1 MFSLGE
7 ISEQLKDVSRK
18 SVGVSFAGQSLV
30 LDTADNALEV
40 IEAIKACP
48 CLEYLDLEGNTL
60 GSPAAE
66 AIAEALK
73 EKGTPLKKALWKDMF
88 TGRLKTEI
96 PKALEY
102 LGAALCVANSQL
114 TELDL
119 SDNAFGPIGIQGLAN
134 LLTSSPCYTLQELR
148 LNNNGL
154 GISGGEMLAKALEK
168 CLENSAKEGAPLAL
182 KVFIVGRNRLENE
195 GAQALASVFEK
206 LKTLEEVVM
215 QQNGIYHIGI
225 AAIAQGLS
233 ANPNLR
239 VLNLNDNTIGLKGA
253 TALAK
258 ALPIF
263 QDLEDLNLGDCLLK
277 TKGALVLAKTL
288 EIHGNHTSLKY
299 LDLSNNEL
307 RVDAGIAIAKAT
319 HDKTLLTNLQLDGN
333 CFGTEGREKLRQ
345 ILTKLGRIDALNSLD
360 EDYTEDEEEEDDDGD
375 NDGDEDDEE
384 KTSEEECESDN
395 NEDETSDK
403 NKKKQDNVAQSTVVT
418 VAEFLKSP
426 TGEKLLLLQDDNMQ
440 VFTDHAMNLAN
451 QSNVTTEQKYIEELL
466 QIIMKISALCD
477 SGYMNVRIKAEFLSD
492 ALYAKLFSY
501 ALENNQILNLNNA
514 LLINLGLIKA
524 EDKSS
529 GKIDWNLE
537 GCFKALEKITQ
548 RDYFLAQTR
557 SVLKIFLE
565 RPVKPGRANVVDPF
579 QNAKADLK
587 TVLNNIQVT

>member
-7 ISEQLKDVSRK
+7 ISEQLKDVSRQ

-30 LDTADNALEV
+30 LDTANDALQV
-40 IEAIKACP
+40 VEAIKACP

-60 GSPAAE
+60 GTPAAE
-66 AIAEALK
+66 VIAEALK
-73 EKGTPLKKALWKDMF
+73 EKGTLLKRALWKDMF

-102 LGAALCVANSQL
+102 LGTALCTAGSQL

-134 LLTSSPCYTLQELR
+134 LLASSPCYTLQQLK

-154 GISGGEMLAKALEK
+154 GISGGKMLAKALEK
-168 CLENSAKEGAPLAL
+168 CHENSSKEGTPLAL

-195 GAQALASVFEK
+195 GAQALASVFER

-215 QQNGIYHIGI
+215 QQNGIYHVGI

-253 TALAK
+253 KALTK

-263 QDLEDLNLGDCLLK
+263 RGLEELNLGDCLLK
-277 TKGALVLAKTL
+277 TKGALALAEAL
-288 EIHGNHTSLKY
+288 QIHGNHTSLRY

-307 RVDAGIAIAKAT
+307 RADAGNAIAKT
-319 HDKTLLTNLQLDGN
+319 MHDKTLLTNLQLDGN
-333 CFGTEGREKLRQ
+333 CFGTEGRENLRQ
-345 ILTKLGRIDALNSLD
+345 ILTKLGKIDALNSLD
-360 EDYTEDEEEEDDDGD
+360 EDYTEDEEEEDD
-375 NDGDEDDEE
+375 NEE
-384 KTSEEECESDN
+384 QSEEDENDN
-395 NEDETSDK
+395 NEDEASDK
-403 NKKKQDNVAQSTVVT
+403 DNKEQDIAQSTVVT
-418 VAEFLKSP
+418 VAEFVKSP
-426 TGEKLLLLQDDNMQ
+426 IGEKLLLLQGDNVQ
-440 VFTDHAMNLAN
+440 AFIDYAMNLAN
-451 QSNVTTEQKYIEELL
+451 QSNIVEQKYVEELL
-466 QIIMKISALCD
+466 RITMKVSALCG

-501 ALENNQILNLNNA
+501 AVETNQISDFNNA
-514 LLINLGLIKA
+514 LLVNLGLIKS
-524 EDKSS
+524 EDKNN
-529 GKIDWNLE
+529 GTIDWNLE

-557 SVLKIFLE
+557 SMLKVFLE
-565 RPVKPGRANVVDPF
+565 KPMKTSRANVVDPF
-579 QNAKADLK
+579 QDSKTALKA
-587 TVLNNIQVT
+587 VLDSIQVT

>member
-1 MFSLGE
+1 MFSLSE
-7 ISEQLKDVSRK
+7 IGEQLKDVSRK

-30 LDTADNALEV
+30 LDTANDALQV
-40 IEAIKACP
+40 VEAIKACP

-60 GSPAAE
+60 GTPAAE
-66 AIAEALK
+66 VIAEALK
-73 EKGTPLKKALWKDMF
+73 EKGTPLKRALWKDMF

-102 LGAALCVANSQL
+102 LGTALCTAGSQL

-134 LLTSSPCYTLQELR
+134 LLASSPCYTLQQLK

-154 GISGGEMLAKALEK
+154 GISGGKMLAKALEK
-168 CLENSAKEGAPLAL
+168 CHENSSKEGMPLAL

-215 QQNGIYHIGI
+215 QQNGIYHVGI

-253 TALAK
+253 RAIARV
-258 ALPIF
+258 LPIF
-263 QDLEDLNLGDCLLK
+263 RGLEELNLGDCLIK
-277 TKGALVLAKTL
+277 TKGTLVLAEAL
-288 EIHGNHTSLKY
+288 EIHGNHTSLRY

-307 RVDAGIAIAKAT
+307 RADAGNAIGRAM
-319 HDKTLLTNLQLDGN
+319 HDKALLTNLQLDGN
-333 CFGTEGREKLRQ
+333 CFGTEGRESLQQ

-360 EDYTEDEEEEDDDGD
+360 EDYTEDEEEEDD
-375 NDGDEDDEE
+375 NEAEQ
-384 KTSEEECESDN
+384 SEEDESD

-403 NKKKQDNVAQSTVVT
+403 DNKEQDNIAQGTVVT
-418 VAEFLKSP
+418 VAEFVKSP
-426 TGEKLLLLQDDNMQ
+426 IGEKLLLLQGDNVQ
-440 VFTDHAMNLAN
+440 AFIDYVTNLAN
-451 QSNVTTEQKYIEELL
+451 ESDATEQKYIEELL
-466 QIIMKISALCD
+466 RITMKVSALCG
-477 SGYMNVRIKAEFLSD
+477 SGYINVRIKAESLSD

-501 ALENNQILNLNNA
+501 AVETDQISNLNNG
-514 LLINLGLIKA
+514 LLVNLGLIKS
-524 EDKSS
+524 EDKTS

-557 SVLKIFLE
+557 SMLKVFLE
-565 RPVKPGRANVVDPF
+565 KPMKTSRANVVDPF
-579 QNAKADLK
+579 QDSKTALKA
-587 TVLNNIQVT
+587 VLDIIQVT

>member
-1 MFSLGE
+1 MFSLSE
-7 ISEQLKDVSRK
+7 IGEQLKDVSRK

-30 LDTADNALEV
+30 LDTANDALQV
-40 IEAIKACP
+40 VEAIKACP

-60 GSPAAE
+60 GTPAAE
-66 AIAEALK
+66 VIAEALK
-73 EKGTPLKKALWKDMF
+73 EKGTPLKRALWKDMF

-102 LGAALCVANSQL
+102 LGTALCTAGSQL

-134 LLTSSPCYTLQELR
+134 LLASSPCYTLQQLK

-154 GISGGEMLAKALEK
+154 GISGGKMLAKALEK
-168 CLENSAKEGAPLAL
+168 CHENSSKEGMPLAL

-215 QQNGIYHIGI
+215 QQNGIYHVGI

-253 TALAK
+253 RAIARV
-258 ALPIF
+258 LPIF
-263 QDLEDLNLGDCLLK
+263 RGLEELNLGDCLIK
-277 TKGALVLAKTL
+277 TKGTLVLAEAL
-288 EIHGNHTSLKY
+288 EIHGNHTSLRY

-307 RVDAGIAIAKAT
+307 RADAGNAIGRAM
-319 HDKTLLTNLQLDGN
+319 HDKALLTNLQLDGN
-333 CFGTEGREKLRQ
+333 CFGTEGRESLQQ

-360 EDYTEDEEEEDDDGD
+360 EDYTEDEEEEDD
-375 NDGDEDDEE
+375 NEAEQ
-384 KTSEEECESDN
+384 SEEDESD

-403 NKKKQDNVAQSTVVT
+403 DNKEQDNIAQGTVVT
-418 VAEFLKSP
+418 VAEFVKSP
-426 TGEKLLLLQDDNMQ
+426 IGEKLLLLQGDNVQ
-440 VFTDHAMNLAN
+440 AFIDYVTNLAN
-451 QSNVTTEQKYIEELL
+451 ESDATEQKYIEELL
-466 QIIMKISALCD
+466 RITMKVSALCG
-477 SGYMNVRIKAEFLSD
+477 SGYINVRIKAESLSD

-501 ALENNQILNLNNA
+501 AVETDQISNLNNG
-514 LLINLGLIKA
+514 LLVNLGLIKS
-524 EDKSS
+524 EDKTS

-537 GCFKALEKITQ
+537 GCFKALEKIAQ

-557 SVLKIFLE
+557 SMLKVFLE
-565 RPVKPGRANVVDPF
+565 KPMKTSRANVVDPF
-579 QNAKADLK
+579 QDSKTALKA
-587 TVLNNIQVT
+587 VLDIIQVT

>member
-30 LDTADNALEV
+30 LDTANDALQV
-40 IEAIKACP
+40 VEAIRACP
-48 CLEYLDLEGNTL
+48 CLNYLDLEGNTL
-60 GSPAAE
+60 GTPAAE

-73 EKGTPLKKALWKDMF
+73 EKGAPLKVALWKDMF

-102 LGAALCVANSQL
+102 LGTALCTAGSWL

-154 GISGGEMLAKALEK
+154 GISGGKMLAKALEK
-168 CLENSAKEGAPLAL
+168 CLENSSKEGRPLAL

-195 GAQALASVFEK
+195 GAQALAAVFQK
-206 LKTLEEVVM
+206 LETLEEVVM

-225 AAIAQGLS
+225 AAIAQGLA
-233 ANPNLR
+233 ANSNLR

-253 TALAK
+253 RALAK
-258 ALPIF
+258 VLPIF
-263 QDLEDLNLGDCLLK
+263 RGLEELNLGDCLLK
-277 TKGALVLAKTL
+277 TKGALVLAETL
-288 EIHGNHTSLKY
+288 EINGNHTSLKY

-307 RVDAGIAIAKAT
+307 RADAGNAIAKAT

-333 CFGTEGREKLRQ
+333 CFGTEGRENLRQ

-360 EDYTEDEEEEDDDGD
+360 EDYTEDEEEEDEDEED
-375 NDGDEDDEE
+375 NDEE
-384 KTSEEECESDN
+384 KTSEECESDN
-395 NEDETSDK
+395 NEDETNDK
-403 NKKKQDNVAQSTVVT
+403 DKSVQDNVAQSTAIT

-426 TGEKLLLLQDDNMQ
+426 TGEKLLLLQGDNVQ
-440 VFTDHAMNLAN
+440 AFVDHATNLAN
-451 QSNVTTEQKYIEELL
+451 QSNVTTEQKFIEEFLR
-466 QIIMKISALCD
+466 ITMKVSALCG

-492 ALYAKLFSY
+492 ALYAKLFSH
-501 ALENNQILNLNNA
+501 AIENNQILNLNNG
-514 LLINLGLIKA
+514 LLVNLGLIKG

-557 SVLKIFLE
+557 SMLKVFLE
-565 RPVKPGRANVVDPF
+565 RPVKTGRANVIDPF
-579 QNAKADLK
+579 QDSKADLK
-587 TVLNNIQVT
+587 AILDNIQVT

>member
-7 ISEQLKDVSRK
+7 IGEQLKDVSRK

-30 LDTADNALEV
+30 LDTANDALQV
-40 IEAIKACP
+40 VEAIKACP

-60 GSPAAE
+60 GTPAAE
-66 AIAEALK
+66 IIAEALK
-73 EKGTPLKKALWKDMF
+73 EKGTPLKRALWKDMF

-96 PKALEY
+96 PKALEH
-102 LGAALCVANSQL
+102 LGIALCTAGSQL

-134 LLTSSPCYTLQELR
+134 LLASSPCYTLQQLK

-154 GISGGEMLAKALEK
+154 GISGGKMLAKALEK
-168 CLENSAKEGAPLAL
+168 CHENSSKEGKPLAL

-215 QQNGIYHIGI
+215 QQNGIYHVGI
-225 AAIAQGLS
+225 TAIAQGLS

-253 TALAK
+253 KALAK
-258 ALPIF
+258 VLPIF
-263 QDLEDLNLGDCLLK
+263 RGLEELNLGDCLLK
-277 TKGALVLAKTL
+277 TKGALALAEAL
-288 EIHGNHTSLKY
+288 EIHGNHTSLRY
-299 LDLSNNEL
+299 LDLSCNEL
-307 RVDAGIAIAKAT
+307 RAAAGNAIAKAT

-333 CFGTEGREKLRQ
+333 CFGTEGRESLQQ
-345 ILTKLGRIDALNSLD
+345 ILTKLGRLDALNSLE
-360 EDYTEDEEEEDDDGD
+360 EDYTEDEEEDDD
-375 NDGDEDDEE
+375 NEDEQ
-384 KTSEEECESDN
+384 SEQESD

-403 NKKKQDNVAQSTVVT
+403 DNKEQDNIAQSTVVT
-418 VAEFLKSP
+418 VAEFMKSP
-426 TGEKLLLLQDDNMQ
+426 IGEKLLLLQGDNVQ
-440 VFTDHAMNLAN
+440 AFIDYAMNLAN
-451 QSNVTTEQKYIEELL
+451 QSNTIIEQKYIEELL
-466 QIIMKISALCD
+466 RITMRVSALCG

-501 ALENNQILNLNNA
+501 AVENDQMSILNNA
-514 LLINLGLIKA
+514 LLVNLGLIKGENKA
-524 EDKSS
+524 S

-537 GCFKALEKITQ
+537 GCFKALEKIIQ

-557 SVLKIFLE
+557 SMLKVFLE
-565 RPVKPGRANVVDPF
+565 KPMKTSRANVVDPF
-579 QNAKADLK
+579 QDSKAALK
-587 TVLNNIQVT
+587 AVLDSIQAT